1 VARRG
6 RLTFIPRRERMFICL
21 DAPGTNSESSFSL
34 KAICDVGGMRE
45 EPEAAARERNSRR
58 SSLVEETIMK

>member
-1 VARRG
+1 VARRE

-34 KAICDVGGMRE
+34 TAIWDVGGKRE
-45 EPEAAARERNSRR
+45 VPEAAARDRNSCR
-58 SSLVEETIMK
+58 SSLVDERTTV

>member
-1 VARRG
+1 
-6 RLTFIPRRERMFICL
+6 MFICL

-45 EPEAAARERNSRR
+45 EPEAAARDRNSRR